1 MDYKERAER
10 ITEILQEID
19 DLAKIIRS
27 DQKKGKYLKQTYHN
41 RLETI
46 REMIG
51 EVRPKRTD
59 KS

>member
-1 MDYKERAER
+1 MDDKERAER

-19 DLAKIIRS
+19 DLAKIIRN
-27 DQKKGKYLKQTYHN
+27 DQKKGKYLMQTYHN

-51 EVRPKRTD
+51 EVRSKR
-59 KS
+59 KNRE